1 MSDEQFT
8 AFKKVYIQKLES
20 ITQHLKLKDRNK
32 ILAYFDQ
39 FTTIDAC
46 KQLIQQMEKTLGRAK
61 RY

>member
-20 ITQHLKLKDRNK
+20 ITQHLKSKDRNK

-39 FTTIDAC
+39 FTTIDGC
-46 KQLIQQMEKTLGRAK
+46 KQFIQQMEKTLGRAK